1 MCSLLPM
8 PGPIGMHLTIH
19 PHRWGNP
26 FSCVP
31 ARSGWSPNPRWHSTP
46 WACSRCASILS
57 CPCGVVGV
65 TCVHLDWRLRP
76 SFMHLGCEA
85 GCALLHLWVAPA
97 MDVTGC
103 SRLAWHALRLFY
115 GDAWPPGCGCTSF
128 SGCSIHFTLPK
139 QCGAGEVDLHD
150 GRLKSGFSWNITSQ
164 PIAMPVHN
172 RLALWAN
179 TVCAQYR
186 SDGFCQPIQ
195 KRWAASISSLPLCVF
210 LLDLR
215 SFSGVFSRGVRGWH
229 STFCRLVGGVNSVS
243 GVAMHLVGP
252 IRCSCGTSGM
262 ELARSCDGF
271 VYAMPLAGLPPCL
284 LIHLAP
290 FSQGW

>member
-164 PIAMPVHN
+164 PMCAVGQYGMRSVSKRWLLSTNPKEMGSLYLLVAALRLPPRSSIFFWRLLTWCP
-172 RLALWAN
+172 RLAFNLLPASWWCEQRKRRGHASGWADPLQLRYLWH
-179 TVCAQYR
+179 
-186 SDGFCQPIQ
+186 G
-195 KRWAASISSLPLCVF
+195 
-210 LLDLR
+210 
-215 SFSGVFSRGVRGWH
+215 
-229 STFCRLVGGVNSVS
+229 
-243 GVAMHLVGP
+243 VGP
-252 IRCSCGTSGM
+252 V
-262 ELARSCDGF
+262 L
-271 VYAMPLAGLPPCL
+271 
-284 LIHLAP
+284 
-290 FSQGW
+290 